1 MRCYRLL
8 IVDDDAD
15 RRILSDFLAPIGA
28 AVCQIQQAADGKSG
42 LAALREG
49 QFDCL
54 LLDISLADM
63 TGLEF
68 LSAAGFDAEQSS
80 YAVVVV
86 TGQGSESI
94 AVELMK
100 RGVQDYVVKDQ
111 LDANALWRTVTNAVA
126 KAELPRRLADS
137 QRELTASKLALEQEV
152 VIRKCAEAEMRTAK
166 DAADQANQAKTRFV
180 AMVTHELRTPLN
192 GILGHIQLLRI
203 ERGLSALQELH
214 LGEMRQAGQHLLGM
228 IDRLLDFDSLENS
241 RMKLCPADVSV
252 RELAE
257 ECITSVSPMAVE
269 RGLKL
274 ILARAFDAPRQL
286 VVDPVRLRQVIV
298 NLLGNAVKY
307 TETGSVELRL
317 LAGALPGGLR
327 VEVADTGRGIDEA
340 DRTRLFHDFE
350 RLDEATSAEGS
361 GLGLAIAAGVVRLMG
376 GAIDYY
382 PSPSGGS
389 VFWFELPAA
398 EFVSLLPLPAK
409 VATSMKSTP
418 SCTGRPV
425 LLVDDIKINRD
436 IIGAFL
442 DSAGYAVTLAECG
455 EEAVRLATEQ
465 DFDLILM
472 DVRMPRMDGFEAT
485 RRIRALSGA
494 RGQVPILGQTAYTF
508 LYQIAQCREAGMD
521 GQITKPVDYETL
533 IHAVK
538 NAIARIPPSD
548 TEVPRPPGVAAQG
561 PPARFDRAVMD
572 HMLALMPA
580 DDVAANLQSLH
591 DREEEMLRLLEPP
604 IDLARQTD
612 AAHSLASAAGMLGF
626 AALSTASRGFEQ
638 AVARHAPEA
647 DGMAEQLRVEIGA
660 ALTELDALRNGGRAA
675 QHT

>member
-8 IVDDDAD
+8 VVDDDAAD
-15 RRILSDFLAPIGA
+15 RRMLSNLLTQVGVAM
-28 AVCQIQQAADGKSG
+28 CQTKQVADGKSG

-49 QFDCL
+49 EFDCL
-54 LLDISLADM
+54 LLDFSLPDM
-63 TGLEF
+63 TGFEF

-94 AVELMK
+94 AVESMK
-100 RGVQDYVVKDQ
+100 RGVQDYLVKDQ
-111 LDANALWRTVTNAVA
+111 LEANALWRTVTNAVA
-126 KAELPRRLADS
+126 KADLQRRLAES
-137 QRELTASKLALEQEV
+137 LRELTASNLALEQEA
-152 VIRKCAEAEMRTAK
+152 VIRKAAEAEMRTAK
-166 DAADQANQAKTRFV
+166 EVAELANQAKTRFV

-228 IDRLLDFDSLENS
+228 IDRVLDFASLENS
-241 RMKLCPADVSV
+241 RMKLYPVDVSV

-257 ECITSVSPMAVE
+257 ECITSVSPMAAE

-274 ILARAFDAPRQL
+274 ILARAFDTPRQF
-286 VVDPVRLRQVIV
+286 VADPVRLRQVML

-317 LAGALPGGLR
+317 LAGAVPGGLR

-350 RLDEATSAEGS
+350 RLDEATSVEGS
-361 GLGLAIAAGVVRLMG
+361 GLGLSIAAGFVRLMG
-376 GAIDYY
+376 GTIDYHAG
-382 PSPSGGS
+382 PNGGS
-389 VFWFELPAA
+389 VFWFELSPL
-398 EFVSLLPLPAK
+398 VPLSLKA
-409 VATSMKSTP
+409 ATSVRSAP
-418 SCTGRPV
+418 SSTGRPV

-442 DSAGYAVTLAECG
+442 DTAGYAVTLAEGG
-455 EEAVRLATEQ
+455 EEAVRLAAEQ

-485 RRIRALSGA
+485 RRIRALPGA
-494 RGQVPILGQTAYTF
+494 RGKVPILGQTAYTF
-508 LYQIAQCREAGMD
+508 LYQMAQCREAGMD

-533 IHAVK
+533 IHAVR
-538 NAIARIPPSD
+538 NAIARVPPSD
-548 TEVPRPPGVAAQG
+548 AEGPRPPGAAAEG

-572 HMLALMPA
+572 QMFALLPA

-591 DREEEMLRLLEPP
+591 DREEQMLRLLQPP
-604 IDLARQTD
+604 IDQARQTE
-612 AAHSLASAAGMLGF
+612 AAHSLASAAGMFGF
-626 AALSTASRGFEQ
+626 AALSTASRGFEL
-638 AVARHAPEA
+638 AVAQHAPDA

-660 ALTELDALRNGGRAA
+660 ALTELEALRNGDRA
-675 QHT
+675 QHP